1 MTPLLLFVKKK
12 QKNLMQTVFF
22 IVKKKNVLFSTL
34 NIFLYLFDDLVFSA
48 DVTKAA
54 WAGNTVKTNIS
65 YIISSKIFS
74 FMLNIGCIA

>member
-1 MTPLLLFVKKK
+1 M
-12 QKNLMQTVFF
+12 QKVFF

-48 DVTKAA
+48 DVTKAT

-65 YIISSKIFS
+65 YIISSWIFS